1 MRFLLALVGFVVS
14 AAMPAYGQNVAPHA
28 IEIPSWFAETFLDV
42 REDIRDAAR
51 DGKRL
56 MLYFGQDGCPY
67 CAQLMQTNF
76 TQKNIVDKTRR
87 HILPIAL
94 NIWGDRETTWLDGRT
109 MTEKELAKFL
119 KVQFTPTL
127 LFFDEQGRIIV
138 RANGYYPPHRF
149 EAVLDYVSGRMETRQ
164 PFEEYMKRVSRESAS
179 PQLHQQS
186 FFMRAPYD
194 LRRKAGAKPLVAL
207 FETRYCAGC
216 DELHRE
222 GFQRPE
228 MQALLGKFDIA
239 RFSLSERSDVI
250 TPDGLATSADQ
261 WARSL
266 KVTYTPT
273 LVFFD
278 ATGKEVFRIEAYLR
292 PFHLASSFDYVAS
305 GAYRGEPSFQRFIS
319 NRAERIREQ
328 GGKVELWE

>member
-1 MRFLLALVGFVVS
+1 MRFLLAIVGFVVS
-14 AAMPAYGQNVAPHA
+14 TAMPTYGQNVSPHA
-28 IEIPSWFAETFLDV
+28 IDVPPWFAETFLDV
-42 REDIRDAAR
+42 GEDIRDAAKE
-51 DGKRL
+51 GKRL

-67 CAQLMQTNF
+67 CALLMQNF
-76 TQKNIVDKTRR
+76 TQRSIVDKTRK
-87 HILPIAL
+87 HILPVAL
-94 NIWGDRETTWLDGRT
+94 NIWGDREVTWLDGRA
-109 MTEKELAKFL
+109 MSEKELARFL

-149 EAVLDYVSGRMETRQ
+149 EAVLDYVAARMEARQ
-164 PFEEYMKRVSRESAS
+164 PFEEYMKGVARESAS
-179 PQLHQQS
+179 PELHKQA
-186 FFMRAPYD
+186 FLMRPPYD
-194 LRRKAGAKPLVAL
+194 LRRTPGAKPLVAL
-207 FETRYCAGC
+207 FETRYCTGC
-216 DELHRE
+216 DELHKE

-239 RFSLSERSDVI
+239 RFALSERSDVI
-250 TPDGLATSADQ
+250 TPDATRTTADQ

-278 ATGKEVFRIEAYLR
+278 PTGKEVFRIEAYLR
-292 PFHLASSFDYVAS
+292 PFHLASSFEYVAS
-305 GAYRGEPSFQRFIS
+305 GAYRREPSFQRFIS
-319 NRAERIREQ
+319 ARAERIREQ